1 MPDDQPETP
10 YLELLVRGAP
20 AEAYERPVLRA
31 RADKAPA
38 DRLAALER
46 AKLLALR
53 VRGELEGRR
62 RREAELSALFET
74 AHDLAGL
81 RDLDAV
87 LQAIVQRARSLL
99 GTEVAYLTLNDPTA
113 GDTYMRVTDGSV
125 SARFQQLRLGMG
137 EGLGGLVAQ
146 TARPYVTESYFH
158 DPRFQHTGTIDA
170 GVRDEGL
177 VAILGVPLLLG
188 SGVIGVLFAAD
199 RRARVFE
206 REQIALL
213 GSFAAHAAVAIDTA
227 HLLAETRT
235 ALTELEA
242 ANEIIRDRSG
252 VIERASD
259 VHDRL
264 TELVLRG
271 GGVHD
276 VADAVAE
283 VLSGS
288 VEFVEADEAPAA
300 AVDRSR
306 ADGRAVRD
314 GEQDWVAAVSAGGEL
329 LGALILRGHPRLDPV
344 DQRTLERAA
353 MVTSLLQLARRSAG
367 EAEQRVR
374 GELLDDLLDA
384 PDREPRLLRER
395 AARLRADL
403 DAPHV
408 VLAASI
414 DAPGTGTPAAG
425 PGGPS
430 AGGFGGT
437 PTGGFDGAFRCG
449 PGGAPGGGS
458 GGTAGG
464 GSGGMPRSGFGG
476 ASRSGPG
483 GAPGGGSGSTP
494 RSGSNDAPR
503 SGPGGTHG
511 SGSGGRP
518 GGGSGGAPVGGS
530 GGMPRSGFGG
540 ASRSGLGG
548 TPGGGPGGTPGGGPG
563 GAPGDG
569 PGGTPGSGSGGAP
582 VGGSGGMPRSG
593 SNDASRS
600 GPGGAPVGGSGGM
613 PTGGPGGAS
622 RSGSG
627 GAAGSGAG
635 GAHAEDAAGRRRLWS
650 AASHLAATRHG
661 LAATRDGGT
670 VLLLPLAEG
679 DTADALARRT
689 ARQLG
694 TAVHA
699 PVTVG
704 ASAPVAAP
712 AGRPGEVAAGYAEAR
727 RCLAAL
733 RALGRAGQGAAVEDF
748 GFLGLLLAGTRDGA
762 PDGTGVQDFVTRTL
776 GPVLDYD
783 ERRGT
788 ELIRTL
794 DAYFAGGMSPART
807 KDALH
812 VHVNTVAQ
820 RLERVGRLLGPDW
833 QSPARSLEIQLA
845 LRLHRL
851 ASALG
856 Y

>member
-1 MPDDQPETP
+1 MPDDRPEAP

-62 RREAELSALFET
+62 RREAELSALYET

-158 DPRFQHTGTIDA
+158 DPRFQHTHTIDA

-206 REQIALL
+206 REQTALL

-235 ALTELEA
+235 ALAELEA
-242 ANEIIRDRSG
+242 ANEIIRDRSR
-252 VIERASD
+252 VIERASE

-276 VADAVAE
+276 VADAVAG

-288 VEFVEADEAPAA
+288 VEFLEVDEAPAA

-306 ADGRAVRD
+306 ADGHAVRD
-314 GEQDWVAAVSAGGEL
+314 GEEDWVAAVSAGGEL
-329 LGALILRGHPRLDPV
+329 LGALVLRGHPRLDPM

-374 GELLDDLLDA
+374 GELLDDLLDT

-403 DAPHV
+403 DTPHV
-408 VLAASI
+408 VLAAGI
-414 DAPGTGTPAAG
+414 EAPDTGAPAAG
-425 PGGPS
+425 PGAAHG
-430 AGGFGGT
+430 
-437 PTGGFDGAFRCG
+437 
-449 PGGAPGGGS
+449 
-458 GGTAGG
+458 
-464 GSGGMPRSGFGG
+464 
-476 ASRSGPG
+476 SGPG
-483 GAPGGGSGSTP
+483 GAHG
-494 RSGSNDAPR
+494 
-503 SGPGGTHG
+503 SGPGGAHG
-511 SGSGGRP
+511 SGPGGISGSRSGGAY
-518 GGGSGGAPVGGS
+518 GGGSGGAP
-530 GGMPRSGFGG
+530 
-540 ASRSGLGG
+540 
-548 TPGGGPGGTPGGGPG
+548 
-563 GAPGDG
+563 
-569 PGGTPGSGSGGAP
+569 
-582 VGGSGGMPRSG
+582 
-593 SNDASRS
+593 
-600 GPGGAPVGGSGGM
+600 
-613 PTGGPGGAS
+613 
-622 RSGSG
+622 
-627 GAAGSGAG
+627 
-635 GAHAEDAAGRRRLWS
+635 AEDAEGRRRLWS
-650 AASHLAATRHG
+650 AASHLAVTRHG

-670 VLLLPLAEG
+670 VLLLPLADG

-699 PVTVG
+699 AVTVG
-704 ASAPVAAP
+704 ASAPVPAP
-712 AGRPGEVAAGYAEAR
+712 AARPGEVAAGYAEAR

-733 RALGRAGQGAAVEDF
+733 RVLGRAGEGAAAEDF
-748 GFLGLLLAGTRDGA
+748 GFLGLLLAGTREGA
-762 PDGTGVQDFVTRTL
+762 PDGTGVQDFVTRTV
-776 GPVLDYD
+776 GAVIDYD

-851 ASALG
+851 ASAVG

>member
-1 MPDDQPETP
+1 MTMPDDRPEAP

-62 RREAELSALFET
+62 RREAELSALYET

-158 DPRFQHTGTIDA
+158 DPRFEHTHTIDA

-206 REQIALL
+206 REQTALL

-235 ALTELEA
+235 ALAELEA
-242 ANEIIRDRSG
+242 ANEIIRDRSR
-252 VIERASD
+252 VIERASE

-288 VEFVEADEAPAA
+288 VEFLEVDEAPAA

-306 ADGRAVRD
+306 ADGHAVRD
-314 GEQDWVAAVSAGGEL
+314 GEENWVAAVSAGGEL
-329 LGALILRGHPRLDPV
+329 LGALVLRGHPRLDPM

-374 GELLDDLLDA
+374 GELLDDLLDT

-403 DAPHV
+403 DTPHV
-408 VLAASI
+408 VLAAGI
-414 DAPGTGTPAAG
+414 EATDTGTLATG
-425 PGGPS
+425 PGAAHG
-430 AGGFGGT
+430 
-437 PTGGFDGAFRCG
+437 
-449 PGGAPGGGS
+449 
-458 GGTAGG
+458 
-464 GSGGMPRSGFGG
+464 
-476 ASRSGPG
+476 SGPG
-483 GAPGGGSGSTP
+483 GAHG
-494 RSGSNDAPR
+494 
-503 SGPGGTHG
+503 SGPGGGTPG
-511 SGSGGRP
+511 SRSGGAH
-518 GGGSGGAPVGGS
+518 GGGSGGAP
-530 GGMPRSGFGG
+530 
-540 ASRSGLGG
+540 
-548 TPGGGPGGTPGGGPG
+548 
-563 GAPGDG
+563 
-569 PGGTPGSGSGGAP
+569 
-582 VGGSGGMPRSG
+582 
-593 SNDASRS
+593 
-600 GPGGAPVGGSGGM
+600 
-613 PTGGPGGAS
+613 
-622 RSGSG
+622 
-627 GAAGSGAG
+627 
-635 GAHAEDAAGRRRLWS
+635 AEDAEGRRRLWS
-650 AASHLAATRHG
+650 AASHLAVTRHG

-670 VLLLPLAEG
+670 VLLLPLADG

-699 PVTVG
+699 AVTVG
-704 ASAPVAAP
+704 ASAPVPAP
-712 AGRPGEVAAGYAEAR
+712 AARPGQVAAGYAEAR

-733 RALGRAGQGAAVEDF
+733 RVLGRAGEGAAAEDF
-748 GFLGLLLAGTRDGA
+748 GFLGLLLAGTREGA
-762 PDGTGVQDFVTRTL
+762 PDGTGVQDFVTRTV
-776 GPVLDYD
+776 GAVIDYD

-851 ASALG
+851 ASAVG

>member
-1 MPDDQPETP
+1 MPDDRPENP
-10 YLELLVRGAP
+10 YLELLARGAP

-38 DRLAALER
+38 DRLAALEA

-158 DPRFQHTGTIDA
+158 DPRFQHTHTIDA

-206 REQIALL
+206 REQIALV

-235 ALTELEA
+235 ALAELEA
-242 ANEIIRDRSG
+242 ANEIIRDRSR

-288 VEFVEADEAPAA
+288 VEFLEADEAPAA

-306 ADGRAVRD
+306 ADGHAVRD
-314 GEQDWVAAVSAGGEL
+314 GEEDWVAAVSAGGEL
-329 LGALILRGHPRLDPV
+329 LGALVLRGHPRLDPV

-384 PDREPRLLRER
+384 PDRVPRLLRER
-395 AARLRADL
+395 AARLQADL
-403 DAPHV
+403 DTPHV
-408 VLAASI
+408 VLAAGI
-414 DAPGTGTPAAG
+414 EAPGM
-425 PGGPS
+425 
-430 AGGFGGT
+430 GT
-437 PTGGFDGAFRCG
+437 PTTGSGNAHC
-449 PGGAPGGGS
+449 ATHGGGS
-458 GGTAGG
+458 GNAQGTPHG
-464 GSGGMPRSGFGG
+464 
-476 ASRSGPG
+476 
-483 GAPGGGSGSTP
+483 TP
-494 RSGSNDAPR
+494 HCA
-503 SGPGGTHG
+503 THG
-511 SGSGGRP
+511 SGPGTTSGTSGTSST
-518 GGGSGGAPVGGS
+518 SGGAP
-530 GGMPRSGFGG
+530 
-540 ASRSGLGG
+540 
-548 TPGGGPGGTPGGGPG
+548 
-563 GAPGDG
+563 
-569 PGGTPGSGSGGAP
+569 
-582 VGGSGGMPRSG
+582 
-593 SNDASRS
+593 
-600 GPGGAPVGGSGGM
+600 
-613 PTGGPGGAS
+613 
-622 RSGSG
+622 
-627 GAAGSGAG
+627 
-635 GAHAEDAAGRRRLWS
+635 AEDAAGRRRLWS

-661 LAATRDGGT
+661 LAAARDGGT
-670 VLLLPLAEG
+670 VLLLPLADG

-699 PVTVG
+699 AVTVG
-704 ASAPVAAP
+704 ASAPVPAP
-712 AGRPGEVAAGYAEAR
+712 AARPGDVAAGYAEAR

-733 RALGRAGQGAAVEDF
+733 RVLGRAGQGAAAEDF
-748 GFLGLLLAGTRDGA
+748 GFLGLLLAGTREGA
-762 PDGTGVQDFVTRTL
+762 PDGTGVQDFVHRTV
-776 GPVLDYD
+776 GAVIAYD

-851 ASALG
+851 TSAVG

>member
-1 MPDDQPETP
+1 MPDDRPEAP

-62 RREAELSALFET
+62 RREAELSALYET

-158 DPRFQHTGTIDA
+158 DPRFEHTHTIDA

-206 REQIALL
+206 REQTALL

-235 ALTELEA
+235 ALAELEA
-242 ANEIIRDRSG
+242 ANEIIRDRSR
-252 VIERASD
+252 VIERASE

-288 VEFVEADEAPAA
+288 VEFLEVDEAPAA

-306 ADGRAVRD
+306 ADGHAVRD
-314 GEQDWVAAVSAGGEL
+314 GEEDWVAAVSAGGEL
-329 LGALILRGHPRLDPV
+329 LGALVLRGHPRLDPM

-374 GELLDDLLDA
+374 GELLDDLLDT

-403 DAPHV
+403 DTPHV
-408 VLAASI
+408 VLAAGIEAS
-414 DAPGTGTPAAG
+414 DTGTPAAG
-425 PGGPS
+425 PGG
-430 AGGFGGT
+430 AHG
-437 PTGGFDGAFRCG
+437 
-449 PGGAPGGGS
+449 
-458 GGTAGG
+458 
-464 GSGGMPRSGFGG
+464 
-476 ASRSGPG
+476 SGPG
-483 GAPGGGSGSTP
+483 GAHG
-494 RSGSNDAPR
+494 
-503 SGPGGTHG
+503 SGPGGTPG
-511 SGSGGRP
+511 SRSGGAH
-518 GGGSGGAPVGGS
+518 GGGSGGAP
-530 GGMPRSGFGG
+530 
-540 ASRSGLGG
+540 
-548 TPGGGPGGTPGGGPG
+548 
-563 GAPGDG
+563 
-569 PGGTPGSGSGGAP
+569 
-582 VGGSGGMPRSG
+582 
-593 SNDASRS
+593 
-600 GPGGAPVGGSGGM
+600 
-613 PTGGPGGAS
+613 
-622 RSGSG
+622 
-627 GAAGSGAG
+627 
-635 GAHAEDAAGRRRLWS
+635 AEDAEGRRRLWS
-650 AASHLAATRHG
+650 AASHLAVTRHG

-670 VLLLPLAEG
+670 VLLLPLADG

-699 PVTVG
+699 AVTVG
-704 ASAPVAAP
+704 ASAPVPAP
-712 AGRPGEVAAGYAEAR
+712 AARPGQVAAGYAEAR

-733 RALGRAGQGAAVEDF
+733 RVLGRAGEGAAAEDF
-748 GFLGLLLAGTRDGA
+748 GFLGLLLAGTREGA
-762 PDGTGVQDFVTRTL
+762 PDGTGVQDFVTRTV
-776 GPVLDYD
+776 GAVIDYD

-851 ASALG
+851 ASAVG

>member
-1 MPDDQPETP
+1 MPVTMPDDRPEAP

-62 RREAELSALFET
+62 RREAELSALYET

-158 DPRFQHTGTIDA
+158 DPRFQHTHTIDA

-206 REQIALL
+206 REQTALL

-235 ALTELEA
+235 ALAELEA
-242 ANEIIRDRSG
+242 ANEIIRDRSR
-252 VIERASD
+252 VIERASE

-288 VEFVEADEAPAA
+288 VEFLEVDEAPAA

-306 ADGRAVRD
+306 ADGHAVRD
-314 GEQDWVAAVSAGGEL
+314 GEEDWVAAVSAGGEL
-329 LGALILRGHPRLDPV
+329 LGALVLRGHPRLDPM

-374 GELLDDLLDA
+374 GELLDDLLDT

-403 DAPHV
+403 DTPHV
-408 VLAASI
+408 VLAAGI
-414 DAPGTGTPAAG
+414 EAPDTGTPAAG
-425 PGGPS
+425 PGAAHG
-430 AGGFGGT
+430 
-437 PTGGFDGAFRCG
+437 
-449 PGGAPGGGS
+449 
-458 GGTAGG
+458 
-464 GSGGMPRSGFGG
+464 
-476 ASRSGPG
+476 SGPG
-483 GAPGGGSGSTP
+483 GAHGSGP
-494 RSGSNDAPR
+494 GAAHG
-503 SGPGGTHG
+503 SGPGGI
-511 SGSGGRP
+511 SGSRSGGAY
-518 GGGSGGAPVGGS
+518 GGGSGGAP
-530 GGMPRSGFGG
+530 
-540 ASRSGLGG
+540 
-548 TPGGGPGGTPGGGPG
+548 
-563 GAPGDG
+563 
-569 PGGTPGSGSGGAP
+569 
-582 VGGSGGMPRSG
+582 
-593 SNDASRS
+593 
-600 GPGGAPVGGSGGM
+600 
-613 PTGGPGGAS
+613 
-622 RSGSG
+622 
-627 GAAGSGAG
+627 
-635 GAHAEDAAGRRRLWS
+635 AEDAEGRRRLWS
-650 AASHLAATRHG
+650 AASHLAVTRHG

-670 VLLLPLAEG
+670 VLLLPLADR

-699 PVTVG
+699 AVTVG
-704 ASAPVAAP
+704 ASAPVPAP
-712 AGRPGEVAAGYAEAR
+712 AARPGEVAAGYAEAR

-733 RALGRAGQGAAVEDF
+733 RVLGRAGEGAAAEDF
-748 GFLGLLLAGTRDGA
+748 GFLGLLLAGTREGA
-762 PDGTGVQDFVTRTL
+762 PDGTGVQDFVTRTV
-776 GPVLDYD
+776 GAVIDYD

-851 ASALG
+851 ASAVG